1 MTKCI
6 RCQVDVANHHLN
18 CPLCGIKLRENI
30 EETSVSY
37 PEYPQTAKKKK
48 FRVKVW
54 MFITI
59 SIIVFSLAINALTWK
74 IKPLGWSPILS
85 IAVFYIWFLG
95 RNLYQKFNINLVA
108 KTLWNNYLILTAFFL
123 IVDYVTGY
131 ERWSLNFVIPF
142 LGIATGF
149 IMTLWSV
156 KNKSMWRD
164 DIGYILLTLG
174 VNVMPFILFLL
185 KAADVLW
192 PSIASLLYGIMTVV
206 GIFIFS
212 GRRLLYELQKRF
224 HF

>member
-6 RCQVDVANHHLN
+6 RCQVDVADNHLN
-18 CPLCGIKLRENI
+18 CPLCGIKLRESI
-30 EETSVSY
+30 KDTHVSY
-37 PEYPQTAKKKK
+37 PEYPQIAKRKKLL
-48 FRVKVW
+48 VKVW
-54 MFITI
+54 TFVTI

-74 IKPLGWSPILS
+74 VKPIGWSPILS

-95 RNLYQKFNINLVA
+95 QDLYQKFNINLVA
-108 KTLWNNYLILTAFFL
+108 KTLWNNYLILTVFFL
-123 IVDYVTGY
+123 IVDNVTGY
-131 ERWSLNFVIPF
+131 GKWSLNFVIPF

-164 DIGYILLTLG
+164 DIGYILLILG
-174 VNVMPFILFLL
+174 VNVLPFILFLL
-185 KAADVLW
+185 KAVDVLW
-192 PSIASLLYGIMTVV
+192 PSIASLLYGVMTVV